1 MQLILLEKVKNLG
14 NLGDVV
20 NVKPGYG
27 RNYLVPEG
35 KAVFATKNN
44 IALFAEKK
52 ADLEAKAAGQLTNAQ
67 KRAEALSSLESV
79 VITAHAGDEG
89 KLFGSV
95 GSREISQAV
104 ATLGVELAKHEV
116 LLPNGPVR
124 TVGEHEIQLSLH
136 SDVQVTVKILV
147 KAED

>member
-67 KRAEALSSLESV
+67 KRAEALSALEIV

-136 SDVQVTVKILV
+136 SDVQVAIRIVV